1 MEELS
6 EEDYIK
12 VSNKFTMLLT
22 ELGVSHLDDR
32 EKILLDL
39 FDLCADE
46 DRTEESVKKEIS
58 DLSYQSQLNAF
69 MNGIE
74 KCTEMVIAEF
84 KKKNWIHDFLNL
96 DNALKYL
103 FEYAKDS
110 DVLFNSAEELAD
122 IAKGYFSYM
131 REEDIKH
138 HAPEFIE
145 EIGSTLL
152 QFLDNSYLL
161 GLTDTR
167 SLYHALSKYYNADV
181 PTEDIAQ
188 TLDNLFPEIS

>member
-6 EEDYIK
+6 EEEYIK
-12 VSNKFTMLLT
+12 VSNKFTMFLT

-58 DLSYQSQLNAF
+58 DLFYQSQLNAF

-74 KCTEMVIAEF
+74 KCIEMVASEF
-84 KKKNWIHDFLNL
+84 KKKNLIYDFLTL
-96 DNALKYL
+96 DTAMNYL

-138 HAPEFIE
+138 HSPEFIE
-145 EIGSTLL
+145 ELGPTLL

-167 SLYHALSKYYNADV
+167 SLYHALAKYYNV
-181 PTEDIAQ
+181 EVEPEEIRE
-188 TLDNLFPEIS
+188 TLDKLFPEIS